1 MYVLVL
7 FLTSQLNNASHIIME
22 WKCTWMENESNSY
35 FDSIYF
41 DEFTLDQYINILH
54 SRQQETKIL
63 FRGGG
68 YWKCVEKCYIKWM
81 EYNIQSSAH
90 TQN

>member
-1 MYVLVL
+1 MNTVCAVSNISTEQRIAY
-7 FLTSQLNNASHIIME
+7 NNGME
-22 WKCTWMENESNSY
+22 VHLENESKSY

-41 DEFTLDQYINILH
+41 DEFTWDQYFNILH

-63 FRGGG
+63 FGGGG

-81 EYNIQSSAH
+81 EYNIQSSMHA
-90 TQN
+90 QN

>member
-1 MYVLVL
+1 
-7 FLTSQLNNASHIIME
+7 ME

-90 TQN
+90 NTKLGNDDIAGFMCTLSTQTQ